1 MNGWRLF
8 AGSTVAILLLF
19 SQYLPA
25 QEVLYGRFYQEI
37 QEIGPRPEG
46 SEGEKRLFAYIQE
59 ELEDRS
65 IPYRSLEFDTTRV
78 EHSFSRVLRATLPG
92 ARDQRLTVA
101 VPINASVEGLDTNSG
116 DVAMALSL
124 LVTSSQELLPV
135 GLEVVFLGAVPLD
148 TAGPGTRLYLESYY
162 LDPPAAVILLLN
174 ASSGESL
181 TVQGATGGIVAPP
194 WLLQRVYSGARS
206 LGIPATV
213 PSTAEQFFEVAFA
226 EADSPLAPFL
236 EAGIP
241 SVALSGSP
249 GIPSSDLP
257 LSHLLPEIVDSF
269 SEGIPGTW
277 DRHYLLFGGAPQ
289 GNLAIVGEESYVL
302 LTFAAASFLLFV
314 GVMVRRRVDRYLVT
328 IRRHILIVP
337 LLLATLGLSYL
348 AGSALVSL
356 VTSWRNFPSLVSY
369 RPVLF
374 FGLKAFTA
382 IALFIG
388 VYRVLRGRLL
398 SRNSSFYSAATLL
411 LLTTGVVVMAAI
423 NFSLVWY
430 PLWALIFGLVFS
442 LVPSR
447 GLKIIAF
454 LAAPL
459 PFLAALFS
467 ALLSQEPRAAA
478 FLLVPDVWGNLL
490 LAVISLPFLLMVI
503 RIDLLLRHPIRGRT
517 NIATEVLAYGSAL
530 AAAACL
536 LWASVYI
543 PFSADRPQPVSLL
556 ERIDQDQSLHELV
569 VESPAPLG
577 RFRLNYGGQT
587 LMVDTTSRTTTFT
600 LPPPDPVVTLE
611 AEGSAFLTRKRHLL
625 EITAPENPRDLDV
638 RLVSAE
644 PLLVYDAA
652 YPFEMA
658 AENRVAVF
666 DIGASPPMPFN
677 MDLILP
683 GDLSALAEVEVRWDR
698 SFAGVYLVGGPY
710 EVSFRTVAS
719 SSILL
724 TRGAGES

>member
-25 QEVLYGRFYQEI
+25 QEVLYEGFYRQI
-37 QEIGPRPEG
+37 REIGPRPEG
-46 SEGEKRLFAYIQE
+46 SEGEQRLFAYIQE
-59 ELEDRS
+59 ELENQN
-65 IPYRSLEFDTTRV
+65 IPYRFLEFDTSGV
-78 EHSFSRVLRATLPG
+78 EHSFSRVLRAGLPG
-92 ARDQRLTVA
+92 GRDQRLTIA
-101 VPINASVEGLDTNSG
+101 VPVNPDDQDLDANSG

-124 LVTSSQELLPV
+124 LVSSSRDLLPV
-135 GLEVVFLGAVPLD
+135 GLEVVFLGAVPPD
-148 TAGPGTRLYLESYY
+148 APGPGTRLYLESYY

-174 ASSGESL
+174 ASSGEDL

-194 WLLQRVYSGARS
+194 WLLQRVYSAARS

-213 PSTAEQFFEVAFA
+213 PSTAEQFFEVAFS
-226 EADSPLAPFL
+226 EADSPLSPFL
-236 EAGIP
+236 AAGIP
-241 SVALSGSP
+241 SVALAGAP
-249 GIPSSDLP
+249 GIPSPDLP
-257 LSHLLPEIVDSF
+257 MAHLLPEIVDSF
-269 SEGIPGTW
+269 SQGIPGTW
-277 DRHYLLFGGAPQ
+277 DRHYLLFGGAPE

-328 IRRHILIVP
+328 IRRHIFIVP
-337 LLLATLGLSYL
+337 LLLVTLALSYL
-348 AGSALVSL
+348 AGSGLVAL
-356 VTSWRNFPSLVSY
+356 VTSWRNFPTLVSY

-382 IALFIG
+382 VALFIG
-388 VYRVLRGRLL
+388 IYRVLRGRLL

-411 LLTTGVVVMAAI
+411 LLTIGVVVMAAI

-447 GLKIIAF
+447 GLKVFAF

-478 FLLVPDVWGNLL
+478 FLVVPDLWGNLL

-530 AAAACL
+530 AAAGCL
-536 LWASVYI
+536 VWASVYS
-543 PFSADRPQPVSLL
+543 PFNAERPQPVSLV
-556 ERIDQDQSLHELV
+556 ERIDQDRNLHELV

-577 RFRLNYGGQT
+577 SLRLEYGGET
-587 LMVDTTSRTTTFT
+587 LTVDTDSRVTIFS
-600 LPPPDPVVTLE
+600 LPPPNPVVTLE

-625 EITAPENPRDLDV
+625 EIDAPENPRGLEV

-652 YPFEMA
+652 YPYEMA

-666 DIGASPPMPFN
+666 DIGASPPMPFE

-683 GDLSALAEVEVRWDR
+683 GELSALAEVEISWDR

-724 TRGAGES
+724 AQETGEP